1 MALAY
6 ATSPVNASVPPGARG
21 LPRAQVAELQRAR
34 LLAALV
40 ESVEEDG
47 YECLTVNKVIAR
59 ARVSRKTFYDVFAN
73 REDAFLAAFE
83 QATDRLRRA
92 AIEAYADEG
101 DWRSGIRA
109 GLAQL
114 LIFMDEEP
122 GLACLCLVEVLGAGE
137 RLLARRAELL
147 GEVAQAIDK
156 GRDAPAGKGDPP
168 PLTAEAIV
176 GGTLAILH
184 NRFARE
190 DETLATDL
198 LSALMSTIVLPYL
211 GARAARTELERSCKE
226 LPRDT
231 GPAESGP
238 DADPLKG
245 LNMRVTYRTV
255 RTLTT
260 IGRNPGASNREASEG
275 AGIVDQ
281 GQVSKLLNRLARL
294 ELIENK
300 GEGQSKGGANA
311 WHLTARGAYFEK
323 AARPH

>member
-1 MALAY
+1 MTLAVTKAL
-6 ATSPVNASVPPGARG
+6 TRRRGREPVPAVAS
-21 LPRAQVAELQRAR
+21 AQVAELQRAR
-34 LLAALV
+34 LLTALV

-92 AIEAYADEG
+92 AMEAYADEG

-114 LIFMDEEP
+114 LIFMDEQP

-156 GRDAPAGKGDPP
+156 GRDASAGKGDPP
-168 PLTAEAIV
+168 PLTAEAVV

-211 GARAARTELERSCKE
+211 GARAARTEFERSCKE

-245 LNMRVTYRTV
+245 LNIRVTYRTV
-255 RTLTT
+255 RTLMA

-323 AARPH
+323 AVRPR